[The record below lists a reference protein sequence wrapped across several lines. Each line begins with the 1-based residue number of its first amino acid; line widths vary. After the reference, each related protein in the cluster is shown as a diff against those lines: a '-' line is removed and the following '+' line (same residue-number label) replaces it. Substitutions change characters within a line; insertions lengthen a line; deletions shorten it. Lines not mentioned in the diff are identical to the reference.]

1 MLKNCPYWP
10 HDGSEECLMTKG
22 GLYIPMPDHI
32 KRFCKA
38 QEYSRCHHYIKECE
52 QFMDSAKKQVSGRDR
67 RRYERIEGRYNLA
80 LLSCDEMGRPYA
92 LMTDKASTL
101 DISLGGMRFNSPTD
115 LSLQQMI
122 AFTFGSDF
130 VAPSLT
136 GIGEVMWCEESA
148 SAKQYIAGLSFAFV
162 DKQMR
167 NAIANQVGLP
177 VM

>member
-1 MLKNCPYWP
+1 VLKNCPYWP

-32 KRFCKA
+32 KMFCKA
-38 QEYSRCHHYIKECE
+38 QEYIKCHYYMKECE
-52 QFMDSAKKQVSGRDR
+52 QFMDSAKKIASGRDR
-67 RRYERIEGRYNLA
+67 RRFERIEGRYNLA
-80 LLSCDEMGRPYA
+80 LVSCDEMGRPHA
-92 LMTDKASTL
+92 LMTDRASTL
-101 DISLGGMRFNSPTD
+101 DISFGGMRFESPTD
-115 LSLQQMI
+115 IPIHRMI

-136 GIGEVMWCEESA
+136 GIGEVKWCETA
-148 SAKQYIAGLSFAFV
+148 SPAEQYIAGLSFSFV

-177 VM
+177 LM